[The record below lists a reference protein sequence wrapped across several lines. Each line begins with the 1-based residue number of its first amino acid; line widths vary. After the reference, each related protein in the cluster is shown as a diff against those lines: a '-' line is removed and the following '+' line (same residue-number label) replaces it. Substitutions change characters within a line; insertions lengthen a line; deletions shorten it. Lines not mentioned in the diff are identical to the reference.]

1 MNILEKFKNMSEEE
15 ANAYLESFYSCS
27 HNCSTCGYPVCVNS
41 RAASA
46 PRTKKPA
53 KKVIA
58 VISGKGGTGKTV
70 MTVLLAKALKKRGLK
85 AGILDADIVNSGV
98 PHLLGMK
105 EPVLGDMPSLVP
117 IKSPGGIP
125 VISMALISEDPKEP
139 IIWPGIDTA
148 KAAVFLFTQSQWG
161 EELDVLLVDMP
172 TGAGDIPLEYYTTMP
187 FDCSLCVAIPG
198 EAAAMP
204 VRRAVN
210 LAEMLYVP
218 VMGIV
223 ENFAEKDFTLS
234 EVFSDIP
241 VVASVPYDA
250 ALRKAAD
257 EGTLESYETEAFD
270 FLARAIGESLQPEV
284 N

>member
-1 MNILEKFKNMSEEE
+1 MDILENFKNMSEEE
-15 ANAYLESFYSCS
+15 ANAYLEEFYSCT
-27 HNCSTCGYPVCVNS
+27 HDCSACGAEC
-41 RAASA
+41 AS
-46 PRTKKPA
+46 RTKKPA

-70 MTVLLAKALKKRGLK
+70 MTVLLATALKKRGLK
-85 AGILDADIVNSGV
+85 AGILDADIVNSGI

-105 EPVLGDMPSLVP
+105 EPVLGEMPSLVP

-125 VISMALISEDPKEP
+125 VISMALISEDRKEP
-139 IIWPGIDTA
+139 IIWSGIDTA
-148 KAAVFLFTQSQWG
+148 KAAVYLFTEAQW
-161 EELDVLLVDMP
+161 EKDLDVLLVDMP

-187 FDCSLCVAIPG
+187 FDSSLCVAIPG

-223 ENFAEKDFTLS
+223 ENFAVEDFSLS

-241 VVASVPYDA
+241 VVASIPYDA

-257 EGTLESYETEAFD
+257 EGTLESYETDAFD
-270 FLARAIGESLQPEV
+270 FLARVIEESLEPEEK
-284 N
+284 